1 MELELKHLAPY
12 LPYNL
17 KCQVTDKRKRKI
29 ATLGGL
35 YNDGNCVFH
44 DTIES
49 EKGFKRIKPILLPM
63 SSLYT
68 EMEDGTVHICE
79 LAKIATS
86 DIKSLHNMSWIV
98 EGGKDKYAA
107 GRIEYDEITFD
118 YDGVGAFWINRQDVY
133 DHSYS
138 DIDIHSQIDL
148 FTYLFE
154 HHFDVFGL
162 IDKGLALDKTK
173 IK

>member
-1 MELELKHLAPY
+1 MELESKHLAPY

-17 KCQVTDKRKRKI
+17 KCQVTDKRKKKI

-49 EKGFKRIKPILLPM
+49 EKGFKRIKPLLLPM

-68 EMEDGTVHICE
+68 EMEDGKVPIVE
-79 LAKIATS
+79 IYKKMFVWPQIKGYKIEDGCLKLGKHTFEWVEEFRAFSLDGETAYILIEVS
-86 DIKSLHNMSWIV
+86 DYLDSLH
-98 EGGKDKYAA
+98 
-107 GRIEYDEITFD
+107 FD
-118 YDGVGAFWINRQDVY
+118 WRY
-133 DHSYS
+133 
-138 DIDIHSQIDL
+138 
-148 FTYLFE
+148 
-154 HHFDVFGL
+154 GL